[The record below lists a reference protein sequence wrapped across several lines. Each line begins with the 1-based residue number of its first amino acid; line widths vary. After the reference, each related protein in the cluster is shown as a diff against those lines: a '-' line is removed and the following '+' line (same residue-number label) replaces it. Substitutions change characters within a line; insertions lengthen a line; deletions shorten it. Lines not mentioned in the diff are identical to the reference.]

1 MSKSRRIGSMKLN
14 RKSKKKAD
22 WEKPVHERM
31 REGACRRPDRDE
43 PRMVC
48 GYPLPCPH
56 HSMVI
61 DMTEEPT
68 VIAKANHADPSQKT
82 IRRLREIAKALGGGV
97 QEV

>member
-1 MSKSRRIGSMKLN
+1 MAKSKRIGRMKSSV
-14 RKSKKKAD
+14 KPEKKPD
-22 WEKPVHERM
+22 WQKTPRERM
-31 REGACRRPDRDE
+31 GEGFCKRPDRDE